1 MQINLSN
8 MLLGANQTQGL
19 LPVYCVVVIYI
30 DPIAKT
36 SIYTVFWGNYR
47 LDKLC
52 SKALVDFPPSCIR
65 C

>member
-1 MQINLSN
+1 

-36 SIYTVFWGNYR
+36 SIYILFFWAIIDWTNFVP
-47 LDKLC
+47 KLW
-52 SKALVDFPPSCIR
+52 
-65 C
+65 